1 MRLSAESRY
10 AGFAEVSIR
19 AGGSNIHAAG
29 HYSAD
34 FGGVAFILATGWWR
48 GHSRILMSNRRQN
61 PWRLFLAALLFGG
74 ATILSAQLGTL
85 LSVSQSTYVSFW
97 LPAGLYLGV
106 LLLNE
111 TRDWPWFVL
120 AAIPSNFLFDWLS
133 GTPIGANVGFDSADT
148 LEALAGAWLVRRF
161 VADRPRLTTLKEFF
175 GLAGYGAILSPVVGA
190 SIGAA
195 ALTLSGISQS
205 FLGSWITWWS
215 NSAMAILLVT
225 PLMLVWFTTSGHKER
240 PFATRG
246 YFLEVALLT
255 GALIGFSWYMLVMD
269 RGINGPYKPLLLLLL
284 LWAGLRFGLRGAT
297 AANFFFA
304 LLMAFFT
311 THFLKGLTTAD
322 AASGAYLIPMRS
334 FLMMSVV
341 IVLIPT
347 IVVAERNLKVVDLKD
362 SEERFRILTQA
373 AFECICISENGI
385 ICDINDQGLS
395 MFGYTR
401 KEMLGKPIAEM
412 VAPEWRATVIEAIR
426 SDRESLYG
434 HALMRKDGSIFFA
447 EAQAKIIRMGNRTLR
462 MTALRD
468 VTERKQ
474 AEEALEKSEER
485 FRRAFDD
492 APIGMALVSPEGRWL
507 KVNRVLCDMVG
518 YSEPELLQIDFQHV
532 THPDDLQADLG
543 YARQVLAGEIPSYQ
557 MEKRYFHKNGTQVS
571 VMLSVSLVRNRAGE
585 PLYFVSHIE
594 NITERKQ
601 REEERENLI
610 TKLQQALAEVKT
622 LSGMLPICTNCK
634 KIRDD
639 KGYWNQ
645 VELYVMQNSN
655 ATFSHGICPD
665 CSKTYFAEI
674 ERLTRPPAED
684 GPKGEKLV

>member
-1 MRLSAESRY
+1 M
-10 AGFAEVSIR
+10 
-19 AGGSNIHAAG
+19 N
-29 HYSAD
+29 
-34 FGGVAFILATGWWR
+34 
-48 GHSRILMSNRRQN
+48 NRSQN
-61 PWRLFLAALLFGG
+61 RWRLFLAALFFGV
-74 ATILSAQLGTL
+74 ATILSAKLGTL

-106 LLLNE
+106 LLVNE

-120 AAIPSNFLFDWLS
+120 AAITANFLFDSLS
-133 GTPIGANVGFDSADT
+133 GTPFGTNLGFGSADT

-161 VADRPRLTTLKEFF
+161 LAARPALTSLKEFL
-175 GLAGYGAILSPVVGA
+175 GLVGYGAILSPMVGA

-195 ALTLSGISQS
+195 ILTFSGISQS
-205 FLGSWITWWS
+205 FWGSWLTWWS
-215 NSAMAILLVT
+215 NSAMAVLLVT
-225 PLMLVWFTTSGHKER
+225 PLMLVWFTKSGAKER
-240 PFATRG
+240 LFATRG
-246 YFLEVALLT
+246 KILEVALLT
-255 GALIGFSWYMLVMD
+255 GALIGFSWYLLVMD

-297 AANFFFA
+297 AANLFFA

-311 THFLKGLTTAD
+311 THFLTGLTA
-322 AASGAYLIPMRS
+322 AEVASGAYLIPIRS

-347 IVVAERNLKVVDLKD
+347 VVVAERDLRVEDLKE
-362 SEERFRILTQA
+362 SEERFRNLTQA
-373 AFECICISENGI
+373 GFECIWISENGI
-385 ICDINDQGLS
+385 ICDINDQGVG

-401 KEMLGKPIAEM
+401 EEMTGKP
-412 VAPEWRATVIEAIR
+412 VADLVASEWRATVTEAIR
-426 SDRESLYG
+426 SGRESLYG
-434 HALMRKDGSIFFA
+434 VALLRKDGSVFYA
-447 EAQAKIIRMGNRTLR
+447 EAQAKIIRMENRTLR

-468 VTERKQ
+468 ITERKQ

-485 FRRAFDD
+485 FRRAFDN

-507 KVNRVLCDMVG
+507 KVNRVLCEMVG
-518 YSEPELLQIDFQHV
+518 YPEPELLQIDFQHI
-532 THPDDLQADLG
+532 THPDDLQKDLG
-543 YARQVLAGEIPSYQ
+543 FVRQVLAREIPSFQ

-571 VMLSVSLVRNRAGE
+571 VMLSVSLVCNRAGE
-585 PLYFVSHIE
+585 PLYFVSQIE
-594 NITERKQ
+594 NVTERKQ

-610 TKLQQALAEVKT
+610 AKLQQALAEVKT

-645 VELYVMQNSN
+645 VELYVMQNSH

-665 CSKTYFAEI
+665 CSKTYFADI

-684 GPKGEKLV
+684 GPQSKKIP